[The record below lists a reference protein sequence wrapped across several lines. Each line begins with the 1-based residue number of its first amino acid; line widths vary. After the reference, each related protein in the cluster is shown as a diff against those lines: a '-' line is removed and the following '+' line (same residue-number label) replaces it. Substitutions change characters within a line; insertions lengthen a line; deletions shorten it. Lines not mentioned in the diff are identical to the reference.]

1 MAIYMIGERTTN
13 VTIGQACAELR
24 ADTTGRNPR
33 VLQLELIATAA
44 GAPGSVALGRP
55 AAIGLT
61 PTTPRAPYATNPA
74 GDAAALVRHAIAWA
88 TSPTAP
94 ANPIR
99 RWNWTAAGAS
109 IIWTF
114 PGGLFIQPGFSLS
127 IHNITA
133 TVPFDVN
140 WTIEE

>member
-13 VTIGQACAELR
+13 TTIDQACAELR

-44 GAPGSVALGRP
+44 GPGSVVLGRP
-55 AAIGLT
+55 AAIGLV
-61 PTTPRAPYATNPA
+61 PTTPRTPYDINPA
-74 GDAAALVRHAIAWA
+74 VDPDALVRHAIAWG

-99 RWNWTAAGAS
+99 RWNWAAAGAS
-109 IIWTF
+109 IVWTF
-114 PGGLFIQPGFSLS
+114 PGGLFIQPGFSLT
-127 IHNITA
+127 IHNITVG
-133 TVPFDVN
+133 VPLDVN